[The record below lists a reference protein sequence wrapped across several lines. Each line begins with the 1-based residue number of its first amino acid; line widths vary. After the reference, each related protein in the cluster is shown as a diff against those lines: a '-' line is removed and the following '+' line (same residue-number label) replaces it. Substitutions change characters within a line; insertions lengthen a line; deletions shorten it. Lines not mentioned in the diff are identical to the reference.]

1 MDALQ
6 YVLIDV
12 FGLAVT
18 FFVPGFVWVMLTIG
32 FYQLVRDKLGQVRL
46 IPRRSRR
53 MVRESYGQRA
63 S

>member
-6 YVLIDV
+6 YVLIDA

-18 FFVPGFVWVMLTIG
+18 FFVSGFVWVMLTIG
-32 FYQLVRDKLGQVRL
+32 FYQLVRDKLGQVRVM
-46 IPRRSRR
+46 PRRSRR
-53 MVRESYGQRA
+53 MVRESYSQQA